1 MTAATDTN
9 TGMTDD
15 AVAKLEVAED
25 ALERMVRQLE
35 SAAFFACGLAAE
47 SDDDD
52 DDEPG
57 PQARLAAE
65 LTYLV
70 EDLHDVLDHV
80 QMALGRPYVWLLS
93 RSL

>member
-1 MTAATDTN
+1 MTDT
-9 TGMTDD
+9 D
-15 AVAKLEVAED
+15 AAELEVAED
-25 ALERMVRQLE
+25 ILERMVHQLE

-70 EDLHDVLDHV
+70 AELHDVLDCV

-93 RSL
+93 RSS